1 MQARLER
8 LDRRSPM
15 PTDVLEGIL
24 QRQSDDQTR
33 AAGADHIL
41 HNEGSP
47 AVLDQRVVALHTQLK
62 DDAAAHST

>member
-1 MQARLER
+1 
-8 LDRRSPM
+8 M

-62 DDAAAHST
+62 DDATAHST